1 MKLED
6 ALLMKE
12 IKNEQNRV
20 VLNVVYTGTWLTSR
34 FQQFL
39 KPFGLSEQQFNVLRI
54 LRGQKG
60 KSINLQD
67 IQVRMVHHMSNA
79 TRLVEKLR
87 IKGLV
92 ERNLNTENR
101 RMVDI
106 NITNDGLKLL
116 SDIDKEFKK
125 QDQKSSAK
133 LTEKEAKQLNSLL
146 RKLRE

>member
-1 MKLED
+1 MKVED
-6 ALLMKE
+6 ALFMRAIE
-12 IKNEQNRV
+12 SEQDRV
-20 VLNVVYTGTWLTSR
+20 TLNVIYTGNWLTSQ

-60 KSINLQD
+60 NPINLQD
-67 IQVRMVHHMSNA
+67 IQIRMVHKMSNA

-92 ERNLNTENR
+92 ERHLNPENR

-106 NITNDGLKLL
+106 TITKEGLKLL
-116 SDIDKEFKK
+116 SRIDNAFKAK
-125 QDQKSSAK
+125 DWKSTYK
-133 LTEKEAKQLNSLL
+133 LNENEAKQLNALL